1 MTDKHLR
8 EIGER
13 VKKATAGPWHLIE
26 RCGLYWVG
34 SASDPHFGRSICD
47 LDIQQG
53 DDSPATPANI
63 VGDGDFIAH
72 SREDVEVLLLEVERL
87 RAELKACDRAWADVA
102 HNASEEIRKLADW
115 QRRAAARL
123 TADAQQ
129 CFCVGE
135 DERCPQCCSRHALL
149 DEVRRPAAR
158 R

>member
-1 MTDKHLR
+1 VTSDKLPDVFVTFADATTLR
-8 EIGER
+8 EQLVR
-13 VKKATAGPWHLIE
+13 VVPYLVSLKESPDAVRYVPA
-26 RCGLYWVG
+26 VG
-34 SASDPHFGRSICD
+34 GAPEADAASQSA
-47 LDIQQG
+47 
-53 DDSPATPANI
+53 
-63 VGDGDFIAH
+63 
-72 SREDVEVLLLEVERL
+72 EVERL

-123 TADAQQ
+123 TADAQK
-129 CFCVGE
+129 CSCVGE